1 VQTGTGRTGTFL
13 ASEQFGFKPDVV
25 VLAKALAA
33 GYPLSAVVGRP
44 EIMDAPGPSAIGGTY
59 VGNPVAC
66 SAANAVLQVI
76 DEEGLLERSEQ
87 IGKVVRARWEQIGSE
102 VPEVGEIRG
111 LGAMIGVEFVRDRAT
126 RAPFPEYLDGLLR
139 ESITRGLVTVGCGI
153 YHNVLRHLIPL
164 VISDDELEEGLDVLA
179 VSAASARRSAGL
191 RDHAAE
197 VEGD

>member
-1 VQTGTGRTGTFL
+1 
-13 ASEQFGFKPDVV
+13 
-25 VLAKALAA
+25 
-33 GYPLSAVVGRP
+33 
-44 EIMDAPGPSAIGGTY
+44 

-66 SAANAVLQVI
+66 AAANAVLRVI

-87 IGKVVRARWEQIGSE
+87 IGKMVRARWDQIGAE

-126 RAPFPEYLDGLLR
+126 KAPFPEYLDALLR
-139 ESITRGLVTVGCGI
+139 ESLSRGLVTVSCGL

-164 VISDDELEEGLDVLA
+164 VISDDDLEEGLDVLA
-179 VSAASARRSAGL
+179 ASAASARRSAGI
-191 RDHAAE
+191 RDRAAE